1 MKKQTTTET
10 TLATKQNRTKVKRP
24 TTPKVG
30 AMLYPKPADS
40 AKFIVDSPDQGA
52 VDISFI
58 DRDQAVMRAAI
69 HSLDTEGPAFVFE
82 TSQHNPRRRLCAVV
96 EVTRVGEFFPIGGG
110 L

>member
-24 TTPKVG
+24 ITPKVG
-30 AMLYPKPADS
+30 TLVFPKPEYS

-52 VDISFI
+52 VDVSFV
-58 DRDQAVMRAAI
+58 DRDEAVMRAAL

-82 TSQHNPRRRLCAVV
+82 TSQHNPRRRLCAVI
-96 EVTRVGEFFPIGGG
+96 EVTAIGSFLPIGGG